1 MSILGP
7 VLGREVAG
15 GGRNRPEKMVTRKRG
30 AGSSGREKEAAGFGV
45 SENGNPK
52 SPNP

>member
-1 MSILGP
+1 MNNLGP

-15 GGRNRPEKMVTRKRG
+15 GGRNRPEKEVTRERKG
-30 AGSSGREKEAAGFGV
+30 ATGFGV

-52 SPNP
+52 SPNL

>member
-1 MSILGP
+1 MNNLGP

-15 GGRNRPEKMVTRKRG
+15 GGRNRPEKEVPRKREIG
-30 AGSSGREKEAAGFGV
+30 EREKAAGFGV

-52 SPNP
+52 PPNP